1 MCNLCSGK
9 HRLHNMTD
17 LVTLLFT
24 LDLNW
29 NSSYLSK
36 HMESIIERTENVF
49 WLEVIREGLKL
60 SHKEM
65 VESAWQEKC
74 LQGIELYTWQ
84 LSSTN

>member
-1 MCNLCSGK
+1 
-9 HRLHNMTD
+9 MTD

-65 VESAWQEKC
+65 IGQNMESQKR
-74 LQGIELYTWQ
+74 
-84 LSSTN
+84 NDN